1 MRLVK
6 RVTGPAYGVVS
17 FAPGGYHLM
26 CMQSRPSFQAGSNVM
41 VTLKCA
47 DGHSLAE
54 AFPVKGA
61 SGK

>member
-1 MRLVK
+1 MRPVK

-26 CMQSRPSFQAGSNVM
+26 CMQSQPSIQVGSSVM

-47 DGHSLAE
+47 DCQSLTE